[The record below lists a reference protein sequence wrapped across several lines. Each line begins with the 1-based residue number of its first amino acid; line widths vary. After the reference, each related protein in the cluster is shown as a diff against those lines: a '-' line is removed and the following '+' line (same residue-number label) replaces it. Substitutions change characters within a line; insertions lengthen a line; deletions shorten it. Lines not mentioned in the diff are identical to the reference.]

1 MSNIHQMYRD
11 VFDKGIVTSV
21 VNAITAAMP
30 SLRESMTSP
39 VKDMLTV
46 RDDMIKRVPHAA
58 IVALTL
64 TGGLAAPE
72 MAQAQGFMNYIGN
85 GTNLAVVVDQVAA
98 RARGQQTNANDVLL
112 SQSVGQLAGR
122 VVSGN
127 NYNHKNTGIAE
138 MAGYAA
144 TRMLVGGSNSTNQQQ
159 VQQPQVQLNQNY
171 QNRGYQNDG
180 HRQSQQPSQQ
190 QYIGQNNAAAEFQQ
204 QAQYYVQT
212 IVRSHQ
218 NGQFDTRDQT
228 CDRAVQYAANNA
240 SIGIRSQE
248 YETSLQR
255 VCPQNIVQRMY
266 GTPQHVSYN
275 R

>member
-21 VNAITAAMP
+21 VNALTEVMP
-30 SLRESMTSP
+30 SLRAQMTSS
-39 VKDMLTV
+39 VQDMLTV
-46 RDDMIKRVPHAA
+46 RDDMLKRVPHAA
-58 IVALTL
+58 IVAMTVA
-64 TGGLAAPE
+64 GALAAPS
-72 MAQAQGFMNYIGN
+72 MAQAQGFMNYSGN
-85 GTNLAVVVDQVAA
+85 GTSLAVIVDQVAA
-98 RARGQQTNANDVLL
+98 RAQGRQPNANDQML
-112 SQSVGQLAGR
+112 SQAVGQIAGR

-127 NYNHKNTGIAE
+127 NYSHKNTGVAE
-138 MAGYAA
+138 IAGYAA
-144 TRMLVGGSNSTNQQQ
+144 TRMLVGSSNNSNQQQ

-180 HRQSQQPSQQ
+180 YRQPSQPSQQ

-228 CDRAVQYAANNA
+228 CERAVQYAANNA
-240 SIGIRSQE
+240 SIGIRSQD

-266 GTPQHVSYN
+266 GSPQHVSYN